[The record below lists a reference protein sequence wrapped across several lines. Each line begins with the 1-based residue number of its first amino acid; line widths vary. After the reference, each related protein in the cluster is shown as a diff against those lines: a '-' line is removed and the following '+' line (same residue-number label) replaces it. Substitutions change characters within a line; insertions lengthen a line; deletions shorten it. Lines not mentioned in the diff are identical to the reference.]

1 MTDADNSAG
10 AHREKMKAMQKKH
23 RAKISRTRD
32 EKGLLMV
39 NTGDGKGKSSAALGM
54 VLRCLGWGK
63 RVGVVQ
69 FIKGT
74 WQTGEQKFLSR
85 FPDLV
90 TWKAMGEGFTWDT
103 QNREADI
110 AAARRAWDAA
120 RAMIES
126 GDYDFILL
134 DELNVVLAF
143 DYLPGDEIVD
153 YLTRKHADLHIAVT
167 GRGAPQA
174 LIDAADLVTEMR
186 PVKHPFDAGIKAQ
199 KGIEF

>member
-1 MTDADNSAG
+1 MTSTDDGNET
-10 AHREKMKAMQKKH
+10 HREKMKAMQKKH

-74 WQTGEQKFLSR
+74 WETGEQKFLSR
-85 FPDLV
+85 FPDLI

-120 RAMIES
+120 KAMIES

-134 DELNVVLAF
+134 DELNVVLDL
-143 DYLPGDEIVD
+143 DYLPGDEIVG
-153 YLTRKHADLHIAVT
+153 YLTRKPANLHIAVT
-167 GRGAPQA
+167 GRGAPPA
-174 LIDAADLVTEMR
+174 LIEAADLVTEMR
-186 PVKHPFDAGIKAQ
+186 PIKHPFDAGIKAQ